1 MQFTLVVVGTFI
13 GLLPYY
19 NQLIRTRWL
28 TRVNI

>member
-1 MQFTLVVVGTFI
+1 MQFILVVVGTLI
-13 GLLPYY
+13 GLLLSY